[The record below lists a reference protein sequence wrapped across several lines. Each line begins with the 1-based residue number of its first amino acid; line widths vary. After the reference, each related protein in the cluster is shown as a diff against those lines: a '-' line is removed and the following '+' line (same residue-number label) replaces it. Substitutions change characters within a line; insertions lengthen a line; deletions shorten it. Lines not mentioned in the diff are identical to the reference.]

1 MQKKNYISSIFQSYL
16 SDNTLANIVSGESF
30 IQKMLQFEMALAKC
44 QAELDIIPKTAA
56 QEIITVVSSIQ
67 IQPESLAESTR
78 NNGIPT
84 IELLNQIKAKL
95 SASSASYL
103 HYGATSQDVI
113 DTAYVLMIKESIE
126 VLEARL
132 KVAIQAFGKQLQ
144 ANKDIVIVGRTRTQQ
159 AVPLT
164 LGIKIANWINPLIHQ
179 YHHLEHIKT
188 NVLRVQLGGAVGSLS
203 TIKDQGQAL
212 NHLMAKELQLQVS
225 FPWHN
230 DGSTIAEFTNWLTII
245 SATIAKIAKDILT
258 LSQTEIGEVIEN
270 KNGGGKS
277 STMPHKNNPI
287 LSEAIVA
294 LGNQNIQLNA
304 ASQAS
309 MINMNERDAVAWMAE
324 WLSIPHLIV
333 STGTILNHAVTI
345 GQNMAFQTDKIEHNL
360 QMLNGLIYSEAASFE
375 LQKYYTKSEAKKLV
389 GNACEL
395 VMKQNIGL
403 ATALKEVCK
412 QEIDWESI
420 FSSSNQKG
428 ISDELVTHTLTRIA
442 KI

>member
-1 MQKKNYISSIFQSYL
+1 
-16 SDNTLANIVSGESF
+16 
-30 IQKMLQFEMALAKC
+30 
-44 QAELDIIPKTAA
+44 
-56 QEIITVVSSIQ
+56 
-67 IQPESLAESTR
+67 
-78 NNGIPT
+78 
-84 IELLNQIKAKL
+84 
-95 SASSASYL
+95 
-103 HYGATSQDVI
+103 
-113 DTAYVLMIKESIE
+113 
-126 VLEARL
+126 
-132 KVAIQAFGKQLQ
+132 
-144 ANKDIVIVGRTRTQQ
+144 
-159 AVPLT
+159 
-164 LGIKIANWINPLIHQ
+164 
-179 YHHLEHIKT
+179 
-188 NVLRVQLGGAVGSLS
+188 
-203 TIKDQGQAL
+203 
-212 NHLMAKELQLQVS
+212 MAKELQLQVS

-333 STGTILNHAVTI
+333 NTGTILNHAVTI